1 MRKKP
6 VFDHGPFGKKH
17 NNLFRPGPN
26 MRLNAC
32 VGKNG
37 GPAGFDRYANGFFAA
52 GARLVASLKED
63 PRELDLIVYPLVVTY
78 RHGVEVALKHLCQ
91 VLPGLCDEAADAKQT
106 HKLLDN
112 WKTVRRLLEG
122 LGECCDDIKRVE
134 AALKDIVELDPNGEN
149 FRYPL
154 AKNGTRVLQDTS
166 LINVEVFGAEMDFI
180 ARFFDGC
187 CAWAD
192 HLWEGKRDQMA
203 YELEMQRDY
212 EQEMGYW
219 SQE

>member
-1 MRKKP
+1 MGKKS
-6 VFDHGPFGKKH
+6 VFNHGPFGKKH

-52 GARLVASLKED
+52 GARLVASLTAD
-63 PRELDLIVYPLVVTY
+63 PWDLDLVVYPLVVTY
-78 RHGVEVALKHLCQ
+78 RHGAEVALKHLCH
-91 VLPGLCDEAADAKQT
+91 VLPRLCDEAVDVKQT
-106 HKLLDN
+106 HRLLDN
-112 WKTVRRLLEG
+112 WKIVRQLLEQ
-122 LGECCDDIKRVE
+122 LGESGDDIKRVE

-154 AKNGTRVLQDTS
+154 AKDGTRVLQDTS
-166 LINVEVFGAEMDFI
+166 IVNVEVFGTEMDFV

-192 HLWEGKRDQMA
+192 HLWEGKQDQMA
-203 YELEMQRDY
+203 YERDMQREY
-212 EQEMGYW
+212 EQEMAYW
-219 SQE
+219 GEE